1 MSLWTFRDH
10 SLSLVNPDPVPMLV
24 PKNVHS
30 LSHSLLDFDMTFF
43 GLGGVVTDVGELT
56 NSLTKSDVSK
66 AATQLCPYWF
76 VP

>member
-10 SLSLVNPDPVPMLV
+10 LLSLVNPDPVPTLV

-30 LSHSLLDFDMTFF
+30 PSHSLLDFDMTFF

-56 NSLTKSDVSK
+56 N
-66 AATQLCPYWF
+66 
-76 VP
+76 